1 MSRLKNSNGNT
12 EQTYFH
18 VHTSQ
23 TRQCEGRGGT
33 DLYNSP
39 FAESKKI
46 EDFDEYMFSLRPG
59 TNTRNPWFRDYWHK
73 LTGCG
78 DQRPE
83 ERFCDQVDI
92 KL

>member
-23 TRQCEGRGGT
+23 TRQCEGR
-33 DLYNSP
+33 DRLYNSP

-78 DQRPE
+78 DQGPE